1 MAWRLEKAAFEAGK
15 GARNKSRMKALVRR
29 GAIPG
34 VLLYAGDEAIGWC
47 SIARR
52 SEYLRLANSRVLAPV
67 DEVDVWS
74 IVCFFVKRGWRRQG
88 MSRTLI
94 RATIDHV
101 RAQGGG
107 VLEAYPVAVTKSTP
121 DPFVW
126 VGLASAFEKE
136 GFVEVARR
144 SESRPIMRFEVAR
157 RRAHAGTT
165 SAAS

>member
-15 GARNKSRMKALVRR
+15 GSKNKARMKALVRR
-29 GAIPG
+29 GQVPG

-52 SEYLRLANSRVLAPV
+52 SEFLRLANSRVLAPI
-67 DEVDVWS
+67 DDVDVWS
-74 IVCFFVKRGWRRQG
+74 IVCFFVKKGWRRQG
-88 MSRTLI
+88 MSRKLI
-94 RATIDHV
+94 QAAVEHV

-107 VLEAYPVAVTKSTP
+107 VLEAYPIAASKSTP

-136 GFVEVARR
+136 GFVEAARR
-144 SESRPIMRFEVAR
+144 SASRPIMRYRVD
-157 RRAHAGTT
+157 
-165 SAAS
+165 